1 MAVTVD
7 AIVGEL
13 TLKYQKYLDD
23 ANRVIAKNMEMN
35 KSMEEVGGDGRA
47 AEQSTSKRIASRKKL
62 TDAEKAAAAEEKRA
76 AKEKADVIKQAARE
90 EAAAQKAA
98 AKDAAAAV
106 KAAEKEK
113 QQAIAATQRAAEQ
126 AAARQAQL
134 DANSAS
140 RIIHDRTPSAGSGTR
155 LGTTAEP
162 GTRATVARQTEIM
175 STTSPA
181 AISTASIATERE
193 VNNALI
199 QRIELQERLKVASA
213 EEAPLIRAQLTELN
227 LATTYER
234 AGLEAKEATLR
245 LDRELVVIETQRAE
259 RAAEA
264 LAANKSA
271 VELLELRAA
280 KAAAASKAEAVAI
293 GDKIAAV
300 VQLESYKARGLSR
313 DEAAAKV
320 AAETLALEE
329 KRVAAAAEQAALVER
344 QMRAQQGAIAN
355 KISGAGLA
363 AGALVGGIGAA
374 EVSHLNDEYIKLQNT
389 LKVAGTSALDLD
401 QVQTHLLTSAN
412 RTGTDINALA
422 DVYRGASLASHDLGA
437 SQSDLLKITD
447 AAANSLRISGRSSTE
462 AQGALLQ
469 LGHAFESGRVT
480 AREFNSLALNL
491 YPILQAVAKG
501 SDQWGGSVAK
511 LRQEIVTTGVSSKDF
526 FQALLKGSG
535 DLEDRA
541 SKATL
546 TTAQGF
552 NALRNSLVVYFGQ
565 ADKAQG
571 VSAALGTALQSLAN
585 NLDVLIPAIAAIG
598 TALTVGYITRMAAAA
613 IATRT
618 LGASILGAFGGPVGL
633 AITAVGLAVAGTV
646 ASVNDARLAAE
657 QAAAGLKEL
666 QDQYGESGKAATVAS
681 SGIQGVGT
689 DALGAIPHV
698 NAFAG
703 AVGNLAQQLYNQA
716 RAARAARVEQLQ
728 GQLQASQQKESDLA
742 SKLPEG
748 DAASLARRRSGDVS
762 GNASIIFGALK
773 NRFTNFFSGG
783 YQDADN
789 RKAYGDQVQQ
799 SLLLQ
804 RQIAQAKAAPIT
816 AADIP
821 GVSTGS
827 TLDPKSEKALASL
840 NEKLSGL
847 EKLVGSATG
856 KRLDRIKS
864 QIDNTKKKIA
874 DIEAGAS
881 PSAANA
887 AEGGGGVG
895 RGPSADT
902 LAKRQEA
909 ARKKAV
915 NDDAQYNADLRRAQ
929 LDYLEQQVDLTND
942 GAKRADLERQRVRF
956 AEQQYAKEIA
966 AQGPAKDGGTGKYTA
981 DEVTRLQKLNT
992 DTADLRVQGIDQAD
1006 RIRQA
1011 DDARSIG
1018 VASLESE
1025 KARLQAEQGL
1035 ADTLAKRRAIADQLL
1050 DIEYQEKEKALEAVL
1065 AFDSKATP
1073 AERQIA
1079 LTQLQQLPGQK
1090 ALDKQNLDRQNEGAG
1105 ASYLRGLGGDRQQ
1118 IIENAEV
1125 KTLQDFNSQLDQSV
1139 AKALHLHGIFGE
1151 IVGDLVDMAIKQ
1163 ALIKPIAGA
1172 LFGGNAQ
1179 SGGGGLGGI
1188 FGSIVGGIGSALG
1201 IGGGGLDISG
1211 NVASVSSSLAASNSA
1226 GFASILSGFLAD
1238 GGPAEAGKTY
1248 VVGERGPELLRMGP
1262 QGGHVI
1268 PNHLIPNIGTVPM
1281 NIRVNAGGPPV
1292 VHQTIAV
1299 DARGA
1304 VMNDQFASM
1313 ILSQAATHANA
1324 ASAQAGQVAY
1334 GAAVRDANAQAPGAV
1349 RRYQQSK
1356 G

>member
-1 MAVTVD
+1 VAVNVD

-13 TLKYQKYLDD
+13 TLKYQKYVDD
-23 ANRVIAKNMEMN
+23 ANRVIAKNEEMR
-35 KSMEEVGGDGRA
+35 KSIEGAGGDDRA
-47 AEQSTSKRIASRKKL
+47 AEQSASRKIASRRKL

-98 AKDAAAAV
+98 AKEAAAAV
-106 KAAEKEK
+106 KAAEREK

-126 AAARQAQL
+126 AARRQAQL
-134 DANSAS
+134 DANAAS
-140 RIIHDRTPSAGSGTR
+140 RVIHEPSSFPGSGSR
-155 LGTTAEP
+155 LGTMAEP
-162 GTRATVARQTEIM
+162 GSRATAARQTAIM

-199 QRIELQERLKVASA
+199 QRIELQERLKVANA
-213 EEAPLIRAQLTELN
+213 EDAELIRAQLTELN
-227 LATTYER
+227 LATAYER
-234 AGLEAKEATLR
+234 AGLEAKEAALR
-245 LDRELVVIETQRAE
+245 LDRELVVIETQRAA
-259 RAAEA
+259 RATETV
-264 LAANKSA
+264 AANKA
-271 VELLELRAA
+271 AITQLELRAA
-280 KAAAASKAEAVAI
+280 KAAAADRAEAVAI
-293 GDKIAAV
+293 GDQLNAV
-300 VQLESYKARGLSR
+300 RQLESYKARGLTQA
-313 DEAAAKV
+313 EAEAKV

-329 KRVAAAAEQAALVER
+329 KRATVAAEQAALVER

-355 KISGAGLA
+355 KISGAGLT
-363 AGALVGGIGAA
+363 AGALVGGIGVA
-374 EVSHLNDEYIKLQNT
+374 EVSHLNDEYIRLQNT
-389 LKVAGTSALDLD
+389 LRAAGVSTLDFE
-401 QVQTHLLTSAN
+401 QVQGRLLATAN
-412 RTGTDINALA
+412 KSGTDINALA
-422 DVYRGASLASHDLGA
+422 DVYRGAALASHDLGA

-447 AAANSLRISGRSSTE
+447 AAANALRISGRSSTE

-480 AREFNSLALNL
+480 GREFNSLALNL
-491 YPILQAVAKG
+491 YPILQAVARG

-511 LRQEIVTTGVSSKDF
+511 LRQEIISTGVSSKTF
-526 FQALLKGSG
+526 FEALLRGSG
-535 DLEDRA
+535 DLEERA

-552 NALRNSLVVYFGQ
+552 NALRNALVVYFGE

-598 TALTVGYITRMAAAA
+598 TALTVGYITRMASAA

-646 ASVNDARLAAE
+646 ASVNDARQAVAQAKDEYAA
-657 QAAAGLKEL
+657 LKGQL
-666 QDQYGESGKAATVAS
+666 DDTGKAAALAGG
-681 SGIQGVGT
+681 GIAGVGT

-716 RAARAARVEQLQ
+716 RAARAARVEQIQ
-728 GQLQASQQKESDLA
+728 GELHTSQQKETDLA

-748 DAASLARRRSGDVS
+748 LPSNYRRGDVL
-762 GNASIIFGALK
+762 GNAGIFLGNVK
-773 NRFTNFFSGG
+773 NRLTNTLSGG

-789 RKAYGDQVQQ
+789 REAYRVQVQN

-804 RQIAQAKAAPIT
+804 RQLAQAEAAPIT

-821 GVSTGS
+821 GGVGGN
-827 TLDPKSEKALASL
+827 TLDPKSEKALTGL

-856 KRLDRIKS
+856 KRLDRIKA

-874 DIEAGAS
+874 DIQQGVA

-887 AEGGGGVG
+887 AEGSGGVG

-902 LAKRQEA
+902 LRRRAEA
-909 ARKKAV
+909 ERKKGV
-915 NDDAQYNADLRRAQ
+915 NDEAEYNADLRKAQ

-981 DEVTRLQKLNT
+981 DEVKTLQKLNT
-992 DTADLRVQGIDQAD
+992 DTADARVQGIDQAE

-1011 DDARSIG
+1011 DDARSID
-1018 VASLESE
+1018 VANLDAEKTRLE
-1025 KARLQAEQGL
+1025 AQQGL
-1035 ADTLAKRRAIADQLL
+1035 ADTLAKRRAIAEQLL
-1050 DIEYQEKEKALEAVL
+1050 DLEYQEKEKALEAVL
-1065 AFDSKATP
+1065 AYDSKATP

-1079 LTQLQQLPGQK
+1079 ATQLQQLPGQK
-1090 ALDKQNLDRQNEGAG
+1090 ALDKQNLDRQDEGAG
-1105 ASYLRGLGGDRQQ
+1105 ASYLRSLTGDRQQ
-1118 IIENAEV
+1118 IVEESEV
-1125 KTLQDFNSQLDQSV
+1125 KTLQNFNNELDHSV
-1139 AKALHLHGIFGE
+1139 SRALHLHGIFGD
-1151 IVGDLVDMAIKQ
+1151 IVDDLIDMTVKQ
-1163 ALIKPIAGA
+1163 ALIKPLAGG
-1172 LFGGNAQ
+1172 LFNGQQ
-1179 SGGGGLGGI
+1179 SGGGAGGFLGK
-1188 FGSIVGGIGSALG
+1188 ALG
-1201 IGGGGLDISG
+1201 FASNLFGGGG
-1211 NVASVSSSLAASNSA
+1211 ASAASITASA
-1226 GFASILSGFLAD
+1226 NGGASAALSAFLSGARAD
-1238 GGPAEAGKTY
+1238 GGPVAPGSTY
-1248 VVGERGPELLRMGP
+1248 LVGERGPELLRMGAS
-1262 QGGHVI
+1262 GGTVI
-1268 PNHLIPNIGTVPM
+1268 PNHAINGIGNMNMRVDQPSPQITVLAPRHYDLSNSLIDRDTLAQM
-1281 NIRVNAGGPPV
+1281 NAENR
-1292 VHQTIAV
+1292 
-1299 DARGA
+1299 DYARQVA
-1304 VMNDQFASM
+1304 
-1313 ILSQAATHANA
+1313 A
-1324 ASAQAGQVAY
+1324 ASGQQ
-1334 GAAVRDANAQAPGAV
+1334 AVRVANGSAPGV
-1349 RRYQQSK
+1349 IRQTQTLK

>member
-1 MAVTVD
+1 VAEVVDSIIVELIAKTDSYRRDMDAVIKKANETRQ
-7 AIVGEL
+7 ALAGIGA
-13 TLKYQKYLDD
+13 DD
-23 ANRVIAKNMEMN
+23 ATTE
-35 KSMEEVGGDGRA
+35 RA
-47 AEQSTSKRIASRKKL
+47 VSGKIASRKKL

-76 AKEKADVIKQAARE
+76 AKEKADVIKQAAKE

-98 AKDAAAAV
+98 AKEAAAAV

-126 AAARQAQL
+126 AARRQAQL
-134 DANSAS
+134 DANAAG
-140 RIIHDRTPSAGSGTR
+140 RIIHDRPASAGSGTR
-155 LGTTAEP
+155 LGATAEP
-162 GTRATVARQTEIM
+162 GSRATVARQTEIM

-199 QRIELQERLKVASA
+199 QRIELQERLKVASG
-213 EEAPLIRAQLTELN
+213 EEAELIRAQLTELN
-227 LATTYER
+227 LATAYER
-234 AGLEAKEATLR
+234 AGLEAKEAALR

-259 RAAEA
+259 RAAE
-264 LAANKSA
+264 LAATNKA
-271 VELLELRAA
+271 AIELLELRAA
-280 KAAAASKAEAVAI
+280 KAAAASKTEAASI
-293 GDKIAAV
+293 GDQIAAQRQV
-300 VQLESYKARGLSR
+300 EAYKARGLT
-313 DEAAAKV
+313 EAEAQAKV
-320 AAETLALEE
+320 AAETLAIEE
-329 KRVAAAAEQAALVER
+329 RRVAIAAEQAALVER

-355 KISGAGLA
+355 KISGAGVA
-363 AGALVGGIGAA
+363 AGAIVGGLGVA

-389 LKVAGTSALDLD
+389 LKVTGASTLDLE
-401 QVQTHLLTSAN
+401 QIQTHLLTTAN
-412 RTGTDINALA
+412 RAGTDIDALA
-422 DVYRGASLASHDLGA
+422 DVYRGVSLASHDLGA
-437 SQSDLLKITD
+437 SQADMLKVTD
-447 AAANSLRISGRSSTE
+447 AAANALRIQGRSSTE

-511 LRQEIVTTGVSSKDF
+511 LRQEIVTTGVSSKEF
-526 FQALLKGSG
+526 FEALLKGSG
-535 DLEDRA
+535 DLEERA

-552 NALRNSLVVYFGQ
+552 NALRNSLVVYFGE

-598 TALTVGYITRMAAAA
+598 TALTVGYITRMTAAA

-618 LGASILGAFGGPVGL
+618 LGASILGAFGGPIGL
-633 AITAVGLAVAGTV
+633 AITAVGLAIAGTV
-646 ASVNDARLAAE
+646 TSVNDARLAAE
-657 QAAAGLKEL
+657 QATAGLKEL
-666 QDQYGESGKAATVAS
+666 QDQYGESGKAATVAG

-728 GQLQASQQKESDLA
+728 GQLQASQQKETDLEA
-742 SKLPEG
+742 KLPG
-748 DAASLARRRSGDVS
+748 GLNGTYRSGDALGNFGTLLRS
-762 GNASIIFGALK
+762 GYGRLTNAL
-773 NRFTNFFSGG
+773 SGG
-783 YQDADN
+783 YQDQDN
-789 RKAYGDQVQQ
+789 RTAYGAQVQQ

-821 GVSTGS
+821 GAGTGS

-840 NEKLSGL
+840 NEKLDGL
-847 EKLVGSATG
+847 EKLVGGATG

-864 QIDNTKKKIA
+864 QIDNTKRKIA
-874 DIEAGAS
+874 DIQQGVA

-887 AEGGGGVG
+887 AEGGGGAG

-902 LAKRQEA
+902 IAKRQEA

-942 GAKRADLERQRVRF
+942 GAKRAELERQRVRF

-966 AQGPAKDGGTGKYTA
+966 AQGPASEGGTGKYTS
-981 DEVTRLQKLNT
+981 DEVKRLQKLNT
-992 DTADLRVQGIDQAD
+992 DTADLRVQGIDQAE

-1018 VASLESE
+1018 VASIELE
-1025 KARLQAEQGL
+1025 KNRLQAQQGL
-1035 ADTLAKRRAIADQLL
+1035 ADTLAKRRVIADQLL
-1050 DIEYQEKEKALEAVL
+1050 DLEYQEKEKALEAVL
-1065 AFDSKATP
+1065 AYDSKATP

-1079 LTQLQQLPGQK
+1079 LTQLQALPDQK
-1090 ALDKQNLDRQNEGAG
+1090 ALDKQGLDRQNEGVG
-1105 ASYLRGLGGDRQQ
+1105 ASYLRSLGGDRQQ
-1118 IIENAEV
+1118 IFENSEV
-1125 KTLQDFNSQLDQSV
+1125 KALQDFNSGLDQSV
-1139 AKALHLHGIFGE
+1139 AKALHLHGIFGD
-1151 IVGDLVDMAIKQ
+1151 ILKDLIDMAIKQ
-1163 ALIKPIAGA
+1163 ALIKPLAGA
-1172 LFGGNAQ
+1172 LFGGGAQ
-1179 SGGGGLGGI
+1179 GGGGGIGGL
-1188 FGSIVGGIGSALG
+1188 FGSLLGAIG
-1201 IGGGGLDISG
+1201 IGGGGGAGAGLSAFTSDSMTG
-1211 NVASVSSSLAASNSA
+1211 LSTDLA
-1226 GFASILSGFLAD
+1226 GFLAD

-1248 VVGERGPELLRMGP
+1248 MVGERGPELLRMGP
-1262 QGGHVI
+1262 TGGTVI
-1268 PNHLIPNIGTVPM
+1268 PNHAITAVNPNM
-1281 NIRVNAGGPPV
+1281 RVNGSGPPV
-1292 VHQTIAV
+1292 VHQTVAV

-1313 ILSQAATHANA
+1313 ILSQAADHANV
-1324 ASAQAGQVAY
+1324 ASAQAGQAAY
-1334 GAAVRDANAQAPGAV
+1334 GAAVRDASAAAPGAV
-1349 RRYQQSK
+1349 RRYQQSR